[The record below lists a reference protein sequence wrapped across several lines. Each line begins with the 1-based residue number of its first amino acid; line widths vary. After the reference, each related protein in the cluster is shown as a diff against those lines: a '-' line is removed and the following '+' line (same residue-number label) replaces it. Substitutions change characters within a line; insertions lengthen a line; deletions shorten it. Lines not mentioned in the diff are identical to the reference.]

1 MSDLINGLRHMADDH
16 PCCRETLQLT
26 IDTIEKLEREN
37 AKLREALEISD
48 DYINQMLHGDIEL
61 THGQLES
68 WRKVIYRLRTKEDK
82 P

>member
-1 MSDLINGLRHMADDH
+1 MSDTPKTDELAKREFVADGVWIRHA
-16 PCCRETLQLT
+16 RE
-26 IDTIEKLEREN
+26 IEREN

-61 THGQLES
+61 THGQLEA
-68 WRKVIYRLRTKEDK
+68 WRKLIYRLRTKEAQ

>member
-26 IDTIEKLEREN
+26 IDTIEVLEREN
-37 AKLREALEISD
+37 AALRSLLREAITDYVSPYDLPEGA
-48 DYINQMLHGDIEL
+48 DYIERAKAALGEA
-61 THGQLES
+61 
-68 WRKVIYRLRTKEDK
+68 K